1 MLNSSPRMDGDR
13 NRGGK
18 AGPNHFLLPGY
29 SKILLT
35 VLYHLFLF
43 LSNPR
48 LYRHPTCPHTEAWM
62 ILMKGKTRDAIS
74 HAQFFIGSLLFF
86 MGFPGAPADKGHAFN
101 GGDLGSISGS
111 RRYPGEGNG
120 NPLQYSCLENSM
132 DKRSLAGYNLW
143 PLKESDTT
151 ELLTLSFFLTLPD
164 QTISHGLQRPS

>member
-1 MLNSSPRMDGDR
+1 MLNSSPGRDGDR

-48 LYRHPTCPHTEAWM
+48 LSRHPTCPHTEAWM

-74 HAQFFIGSLLFF
+74 
-86 MGFPGAPADKGHAFN
+86 PC
-101 GGDLGSISGS
+101 SIL
-111 RRYPGEGNG
+111 YWL
-120 NPLQYSCLENSM
+120 PLIL
-132 DKRSLAGYNLW
+132 
-143 PLKESDTT
+143 
-151 ELLTLSFFLTLPD
+151 
-164 QTISHGLQRPS
+164 HGLPWCLS